1 MNQDAPEWLKYAELM
16 QNFQV
21 LKILHSGDKSTQADA
36 AHVSSMISFPK
47 QPSPQAFSRIFINI
61 CDKD

>member
-21 LKILHSGDKSTQADA
+21 LKILHFVTQADA

>member
-21 LKILHSGDKSTQADA
+21 LKIPHSVAQADA

>member
-21 LKILHSGDKSTQADA
+21 LKILHSVTQAVA

>member
-1 MNQDAPEWLKYAELM
+1 MNQGAPEWLKYAELI

-21 LKILHSGDKSTQADA
+21 LKILHYVTQADA
-36 AHVSSMISFPK
+36 ALVLSMISFPK